1 MKRTFNSSEEQVLAR
16 NQKSSKAQKRKHDTQ
31 ISTTTSQEISV
42 ESGEDL
48 RELLFFD
55 QTLEVTKI
63 IAKIG
68 KLKSYFKSIDLL
80 SDSQEKRVRQSLLR
94 CCFEGK
100 KKTKTDELLGPV
112 DDLLRYWTF
121 STQLDNQHIY
131 SLTANTIAALL
142 RAISGNIDLCRH
154 GNAICR
160 SLLEETNLSCFE
172 KALGARNI
180 NEMLAEPCLRL
191 LNEILAFDGGQCA
204 KLLYARRGT
213 TLSNLSRLLD
223 ATHSRSRERSRTRS
237 VALEYFITFVKLQA
251 KKAKTEI
258 LHDRRIIKAVLQGLA
273 HEKPNHIIELLDT
286 IREYFLLDRNISLSD
301 KSRFLDASL
310 LKYLISLY
318 RYPNQEVLSKAHRGV
333 SQALHA
339 FLIEYCNVSMS
350 REGTFSGTSV
360 DNSGEASTNK
370 DSEIA
375 RASYDSSLGWSNNT
389 ARRGGDI
396 VSLVSFLRPS
406 VDTLQRD
413 LLLHIFDL
421 DPGMVTH
428 YFRSLG
434 SFSLE
439 PKLSATW
446 MNYIGLLLSIIQMPI
461 PLHKLRQVEG
471 MRAQSSLFV
480 DHIAPSSLNRHSLTR
495 CINHSVQLLSFLG
508 VQLVTESFQK
518 LSLLLKAAGSK
529 GDMSGEEPFLD
540 KKTILRIRYEV
551 CQRLPDLKT
560 IIPAFQRCAAET
572 SLRKEALARLL
583 RLYYAV
589 NPQDTFREMFD
600 ISHII
605 GDTLYHH
612 RSSSHTAELLDTEQ
626 LVLDHLFQ
634 IAKVIPSSRWWSRQG
649 ELQYKGD

>member
-1 MKRTFNSSEEQVLAR
+1 MKRTFNLSEEQGPAR
-16 NQKSSKAQKRKHDTQ
+16 NHKSNRMQKRKHDFH
-31 ISTTTSQEISV
+31 ISTPISQEISV

-48 RELLFFD
+48 RELLLFD
-55 QTLEVTKI
+55 QTLEVTEI
-63 IAKIG
+63 ITKIG
-68 KLKSYFKSIDLL
+68 KLKSYLKLIDFT
-80 SDSQEKRVRQSLLR
+80 SDLREKRVRQNQLR
-94 CCFEGK
+94 YCFEGK
-100 KKTKTDELLGPV
+100 TKTQTHKLLGSV
-112 DDLLRYWTF
+112 DDLLRYWRF

-131 SLTANTIAALL
+131 SLTASTIAALL
-142 RAISGNIDLCRH
+142 RAISGNIDLCHH
-154 GNAICR
+154 GNALCHV
-160 SLLEETNLSCFE
+160 LLEETNLSCFE
-172 KALGARNI
+172 KALGALNI
-180 NEMLAEPCLRL
+180 NEMIAEPCLHL

-204 KLLYARRGT
+204 KLVYARRGT

-223 ATHSRSRERSRTRS
+223 TTHSRSRERSRTRS
-237 VALEYFITFVKLQA
+237 VALEYFITFVRLQA
-251 KKAKTEI
+251 RKAKTEI

-273 HEKPNHIIELLDT
+273 SEKPNHIIELLDT
-286 IREYFLLDRNISLSD
+286 LREYFLLDGNISLSD

-310 LKYLISLY
+310 LKYLVSLY

-333 SQALHA
+333 SQALHE
-339 FLIEYCNVSMS
+339 FLTEYCNVSMS
-350 REGTFSGTSV
+350 REGNFSGTSV
-360 DNSGEASTNK
+360 DYSGEASTNR
-370 DSEIA
+370 DPEFA
-375 RASYDSSLGWSNNT
+375 RALYDSSLGRSNNT

-396 VSLVSFLRPS
+396 VSLISFLRPS
-406 VDTLQRD
+406 VDNLQRD

-428 YFRSLG
+428 YFKSSG
-434 SFSLE
+434 AFSLE
-439 PKLSATW
+439 PRLSATW

-471 MRAQSSLFV
+471 MRAQTSLFV
-480 DHIAPSSLNRHSLTR
+480 DHIAPSLLSRHGLTR
-495 CINHSVQLLSFLG
+495 CINHSVQLLCFLG
-508 VQLVTESFQK
+508 VQLITGSFQK

-529 GDMSGEEPFLD
+529 GDMGGEEPFLD
-540 KKTILRIRYEV
+540 KNTVLRVRYEV

-560 IIPAFQRCAAET
+560 IILAFQRCAAET

-605 GDTLYHH
+605 GDTLYHY

-634 IAKVIPSSRWWSRQG
+634 IAKVIPSNRWWSRQG